1 MTRWGLGAALAVLL
15 TLALAVSASAARLD
29 AYSVKLGGAK
39 QLRVLKDQGFD
50 ITEGQ
55 RARSIEIVGTR
66 GQIAK
71 LRRTGV
77 NAKRLVDRRGRT
89 ASRIAAAQAA
99 DGWQVWRPFART
111 DVPVSGSAGNPTAN
125 VKTQMENL
133 ARRYSHIAELQ
144 TLGHSINGLPIYA
157 MKVTKNARRTR
168 DGSRPAVL
176 YSSMQ
181 HAREWLTVE
190 TGRRTLRM
198 FLDNYGRRGTAIGT
212 DNQPIEGVS
221 SREITRLV
229 KTRELWFILVANPDG
244 YDYTFTPAN
253 RLWRKNL
260 RDNDGDGQI
269 TAIDGVDLN
278 RNFPT
283 KWNYDDEGSNTERSS
298 ETFRGTGPASE
309 PETKAFLSLTKR
321 VDFAYNKNDH
331 THGKLLLWPP
341 GWQVDTRYADEPLME
356 ALAGDDDNP
365 GIPGFDPEVGAELY
379 TTNGDTNDHL
389 YGAHRTIS
397 YTPEGTPAASGSGFV
412 FQDVEAD
419 VQKEFED
426 HVQFALDLARS
437 AEDVT
442 RPDSHIGNEAPDFV
456 VDSFDVS
463 YGDPQTVQVNARRD
477 LGRIT
482 MKYQINGGR
491 VHSTS
496 TREWD
501 GGLRYGEEGDYWY
514 HRVRG
519 TVRGADPGDDVKVW
533 FEAQRRGDDDDD
545 DDDDRRRARSSRQ
558 RGGAESEPFTY
569 RVRSDSGADVLV
581 LAVEDY
587 TGNSA
592 FPAYPGTNGPFYL
605 SYYAD
610 ALEANGIEF
619 DVWNYDAEA
628 RKAPDPLGVLSHYD
642 AVIWYTGN
650 DNVTRP
656 DQFAGVADLEAH
668 RTITSVRDFV
678 NEGGRVALTGVN
690 AGRQYDLVEYPQEGF
705 PHTQCDGDLLTT
717 DEGKCQPLSNDF
729 AQYYLGSYVRADG
742 GGLSPDGTVLPV
754 SGLVTP
760 LDNWNATLNNPE
772 TSAGNHSSDAHIE
785 TGTHL
790 VTSSILDPATYPQFA
805 SEQAADWVTTG
816 DKPFDP
822 HTGEWYMTSQNI
834 NEGYKRLTRTIDLR
848 NAGTGQ
854 LSFWTSYNTEA
865 GWDYVFVE
873 AQSLNPDGSGAGDW
887 TTLPDANG
895 HTGRETGS
903 SCASGWTEE
912 LHNHLRN
919 YQTYNPAGSGSC
931 TPEGPMRPDGTR
943 GEWHAASGNSG
954 GWQEWSIDLSRYAG
968 KQVEISI
975 VFATDWGTLTVPGM
989 LVDDTTVTV
998 GGAPVAQ
1005 TSFETDMG
1013 GWTVPGAHPAG
1024 PSSNLNDWIRSQRI
1038 FEDAAVTK
1046 SEFGLFFGFGFEGVD
1061 GAENRAELMR
1071 RTVNYLL
1078 SD

>member
-1 MTRWGLGAALAVLL
+1 
-15 TLALAVSASAARLD
+15 
-29 AYSVKLGGAK
+29 
-39 QLRVLKDQGFD
+39 
-50 ITEGQ
+50 
-55 RARSIEIVGTR
+55 
-66 GQIAK
+66 
-71 LRRTGV
+71 
-77 NAKRLVDRRGRT
+77 
-89 ASRIAAAQAA
+89 
-99 DGWQVWRPFART
+99 
-111 DVPVSGSAGNPTAN
+111 
-125 VKTQMENL
+125 
-133 ARRYSHIAELQ
+133 
-144 TLGHSINGLPIYA
+144 
-157 MKVTKNARRTR
+157 
-168 DGSRPAVL
+168 
-176 YSSMQ
+176 
-181 HAREWLTVE
+181 
-190 TGRRTLRM
+190 
-198 FLDNYGRRGTAIGT
+198 
-212 DNQPIEGVS
+212 
-221 SREITRLV
+221 
-229 KTRELWFILVANPDG
+229 
-244 YDYTFTPAN
+244 
-253 RLWRKNL
+253 
-260 RDNDGDGQI
+260 
-269 TAIDGVDLN
+269 
-278 RNFPT
+278 
-283 KWNYDDEGSNTERSS
+283 
-298 ETFRGTGPASE
+298 
-309 PETKAFLSLTKR
+309 

-356 ALAGDDDNP
+356 ALAGDDENP

-389 YGAHRTIS
+389 YAAHRTIS

-419 VQKEFED
+419 VQQEFED

-442 RPDSHIGNEAPDFV
+442 RPDSHIGNEAPNFV
-456 VDSFDVS
+456 VDTFDVS
-463 YGDPQTVQVNARRD
+463 YGSPQTVQVNARRD
-477 LGRIT
+477 LGPISL
-482 MKYQINGGR
+482 KYSVNGGPVQTR
-491 VHSTS
+491 STS
-496 TREWD
+496 EWD
-501 GGLRYGEEGDYWY
+501 GGLRYGDEGDYWY
-514 HRVRG
+514 HRMRG
-519 TVRGADPGDDVKVW
+519 QVTGAQPGDSVEVW
-533 FEAQRRGDDDDD
+533 FTNGDVE
-545 DDDDRRRARSSRQ
+545 SR
-558 RGGAESEPFTY
+558 PFTY
-569 RVRSDSGADVLV
+569 RLRSDSGADVLV

-592 FPAYPGTNGPFYL
+592 FPAYPSTKGPFYL
-605 SYYAD
+605 TYYRR
-610 ALEANGIEF
+610 ALNDNGIEH
-619 DVWNYDAEA
+619 DVYDYDAMG
-628 RKAPDPLGVLSHYD
+628 RTAPDPLGVLSHFD
-642 AVIWYTGN
+642 AVVWYTGN

-656 DQFAGVADLEAH
+656 GPFPGVADLEAH
-668 RTITSVRDFV
+668 RTITAVRDFV

-717 DEGKCQPLSNDF
+717 DDGKCQPLSNDF

-742 GGLSPDGTVLPV
+742 GGLRDDGTVLPV
-754 SGLVTP
+754 SGLVAP
-760 LDNWNATLNNPE
+760 LDNWSATLNSPGQ
-772 TSAGNHSSDAHIE
+772 SAGNHSSPTHIE

-790 VTSSILDPATYPQFA
+790 VTSSILDPDTYPQFA

-834 NEGYKRLTRTIDLR
+834 NEGYKRLTRTVDLR
-848 NAGTGQ
+848 NASTGQ
-854 LSFWTSYNTEA
+854 LSFFTSYNTEA

-903 SCASGWTEE
+903 SCPSGWTEE
-912 LHNHLRN
+912 LHHHLRH
-919 YQTYNPAGSGSC
+919 YQTYDPAGAGSC
-931 TPEGPMRPDGTR
+931 TPTGTT

-954 GWQEWSIDLSRYAG
+954 GWQEWRIDLSRYAG

-1005 TSFETDMG
+1005 TSFETDLG

-1061 GAENRAELMR
+1061 GRANRADLMR

>member
-15 TLALAVSASAARLD
+15 SLAFAVSASAARLD
-29 AYSVKLGGAK
+29 AYSVKLSGAK
-39 QLRVLKDQGFD
+39 QLRVLKEQGFD

-55 RARSIEIVGTR
+55 RARTIEIVGTR
-66 GQIAK
+66 GQIGK
-71 LRRTGV
+71 LRRAGV
-77 NAKRLVDRRGRT
+77 RAKLLVDRRGRR
-89 ASRIAAAQAA
+89 ASRVAAAQAA
-99 DGWQVWRPFART
+99 DGWQVWRPYART
-111 DVPVSGSAGNPTAN
+111 DVPVSGAAGNPTAN
-125 VKTQMENL
+125 IKTQLENL

-144 TLGHSINGLPIYA
+144 TIGHSVRGLPIYA
-157 MKVTKNARRTR
+157 MKVTKNARRIR
-168 DGSRPAVL
+168 DGKRPAVL
-176 YSSMQ
+176 YSSVQ
-181 HAREWLTVE
+181 HAREWLAGE
-190 TGRRTLRM
+190 TGRRTLRL

-212 DNQPIEGVS
+212 DDQPVEGVS
-221 SREITRLV
+221 AREITRLV
-229 KTRELWFILVANPDG
+229 QTRELWFILIANPDG
-244 YDYTFTPAN
+244 YDHTFTPAN

-260 RDNDGDGQI
+260 QDNNDDGQI

-298 ETFRGTGPASE
+298 ETFRGTAPASE
-309 PETKAFLSLTKR
+309 PETRAFLSLTRR

-331 THGKLLLWPP
+331 THGRLLLWPP

-356 ALAGDDDNP
+356 ALAGDDERA

-389 YGAHRTIS
+389 YSAHRTIS

-419 VQKEFED
+419 VQAEFER
-426 HVQFALDLARS
+426 HAQFALDLARS

-442 RPDSHIGNEAPDFV
+442 RPDSHIGNVPPNFV

-482 MKYQINGGR
+482 MKYRINGGR
-491 VHSTS
+491 VHSTW
-496 TREWD
+496 TREWN

-519 TVRGADPGDDVKVW
+519 QVRGADPGDEVKVW
-533 FEAQRRGDDDDD
+533 FESQRSRGRDDD
-545 DDDDRRRARSSRQ
+545 DDDDRRKARSSRHRN
-558 RGGAESEPFTY
+558 RGGAESEAFTY
-569 RVRSDSGADVLV
+569 TVRSDSGADVLV

-592 FPAYPGTNGPFYL
+592 FPAYPGTNGPFFL
-605 SYYAD
+605 SYYAN

-619 DVWNYDAEA
+619 DVWNYDAEG

-656 DQFAGVADLEAH
+656 GPFAGVADLEAH

-705 PHTQCDGDLLTT
+705 PHTQCDGNLLTT
-717 DEGKCQPLSNDF
+717 DQGKCQPLSNDF
-729 AQYYLGSYVRADG
+729 AQYYLGSYVRADA
-742 GGLSPDGTVLPV
+742 GGLREDGTVLPV

-772 TSAGNHSSDAHIE
+772 TSAGNHSSPIHIE

-805 SEQAADWVTTG
+805 SEQAADWVSGG

-834 NEGYKRLTRTIDLR
+834 NEGYKRLTRTIDMR
-848 NAGTGQ
+848 NATTGQ
-854 LSFWTSYNTEA
+854 LSFFTSFNTEP

-887 TTLPDANG
+887 TTLPEANG
-895 HTGRETGS
+895 HTGRETGA

-912 LHNHLRN
+912 LHNHLRH
-919 YQTYNPAGSGSC
+919 YQSYNPAGGGSC
-931 TPEGPMRPDGTR
+931 TPTGTT

-954 GWQEWSIDLSRYAG
+954 GWQEWEIDLSRYAG

-998 GGAPVAQ
+998 GGQQVAH
-1005 TSFETDMG
+1005 TSFETDLG
-1013 GWTVPGAHPAG
+1013 GWSVPGAHPAG

-1061 GAENRAELMR
+1061 GAENRADLMR

-1078 SD
+1078 Q